1 VLTKMEVFSSNP
13 SAPELP
19 LGGFMPNDDTVQ
31 IRSIDGLGPVKAEI
45 TSTNLAAGRG
55 EVPQGS
61 STGKRNIVMNLGL
74 NPDWRVQ
81 TLTALRQ
88 RLYAY
93 FMPEEWCKLRFFSDE
108 MPTVDI
114 EGVVESVEP
123 NIFSQD
129 PEIQISVICFRPD
142 FIEADTTVY
151 FGTVDDGT
159 TELEFDY
166 IGTVTTGFELRI
178 DRTPANPSYTGD
190 ITIITKSPTDPQEFT
205 AQGVTIDTTK
215 YFKMS
220 SVPGAKRVQTVDLL
234 DGDITNILS
243 KMTDES
249 VWPQL
254 KYGKNYVTVAGAE
267 AGQAWSLA
275 YFNRFGGL

>member
-1 VLTKMEVFSSNP
+1 MEVFSSNP

-19 LGGFMPNDDTVQ
+19 LGGFMPNNDQVQ
-31 IRSIDGLGPVKAEI
+31 IRDIQGLGPVKAALS
-45 TSTNLAAGRG
+45 STNLASGRG
-55 EVPQGS
+55 EVYQGGS
-61 STGKRNIVMNLGL
+61 VGLRNIVMSLGL
-74 NPDWRVQ
+74 NPDWQ
-81 TLTALRQ
+81 HLTLTALRQ

-93 FMPEEWCKLRFFSDE
+93 FMPEEWTKLRFFSDE

-114 EGVVESVEP
+114 EGIVESVEP

-129 PEIQISVICFRPD
+129 PEIQISVICHRPD
-142 FIEADTTVY
+142 FIEADATVY

-166 IGTVTTGFELRI
+166 VGTVTTGFELRI
-178 DRTPANPSYTGD
+178 DRTPTNPSYTGD
-190 ITIITKSPTDPQEFT
+190 ITVLTKSPTDPQEFKVE
-205 AQGVTIDTTK
+205 GVTIDTAR

-220 SVPGAKRVQTVDLL
+220 SVQGAKRVQTIDLL
-234 DGDITNILS
+234 DGDTTNILS
-243 KMTDES
+243 KMTDDS

-254 KYGKNYVTVAGAE
+254 RTGKNYVSVAGAE
-267 AGQAWSLA
+267 PGQDWSLA